1 MWQKSHRRWVG
12 IVPPHQGISLNR
24 FWKIIF
30 PPPPPRKKIY
40 KKHVNKNMFHPVK
53 HISCLQESSD
63 SVRVLTDTR
72 CMCQHIDICFST
84 FSHCFSTLICVD
96 LNDCFKVLSL
106 IPSSQP
112 ELGLPYVAVQ
122 VDSWVTASLA
132 FVPWQKHWLPHTEEG
147 GDQIVDPFL
156 AMRRSPTV

>member
-1 MWQKSHRRWVG
+1 MWQKITSTLGWHSPSSPR
-12 IVPPHQGISLNR
+12 HISQPILEDH
-24 FWKIIF
+24 F
-30 PPPPPRKKIY
+30 PPTPTPKKKKY

-63 SVRVLTDTR
+63 SVRVLTHTR

-147 GDQIVDPFL
+147 GF
-156 AMRRSPTV
+156 SNC